1 MERERHY
8 GCKCGEY
15 TLSIAECGPGY
26 SIYCLA
32 CNHAGAVA
40 TTVAKAWLLWDGTDH
55 LATFMLASTTVICK
69 SMEGYYLG
77 DRSLPAKLLPAKLL
91 SAKLLSDYT
100 DAMKETIANMVAS

>member
-26 SIYCLA
+26 NIYCMA

-40 TTVAKAWLLWDGTDH
+40 TTVAKALLLWDGTDTDH

-77 DRSLPAKLLPAKLL
+77 DRSL
-91 SAKLLSDYT
+91 SAKLLSGYT

>member
-40 TTVAKAWLLWDGTDH
+40 TTVAKAWLLWDDTDIV
-55 LATFMLASTTVICK
+55 MLASTTVICK

-91 SAKLLSDYT
+91 PAKLLSDYT